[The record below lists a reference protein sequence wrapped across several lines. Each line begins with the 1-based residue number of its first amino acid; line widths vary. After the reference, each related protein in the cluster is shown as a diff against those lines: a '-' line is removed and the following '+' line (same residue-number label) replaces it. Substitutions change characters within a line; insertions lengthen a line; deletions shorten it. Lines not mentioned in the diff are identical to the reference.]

1 MSALTMDPELGQE
14 VPVASIDKELRKLWE
29 ADQARS
35 NASLINLVTCSEEP
49 GSLRKNSEIIRK
61 LTQEHACRAILVEFD
76 RAVEEPS
83 IRAWITAHCHLYAG
97 QKSVCCE
104 QIAFAFTGRVTGRF
118 RNTVFAHLNSD
129 LPLVMWWQGELTSVL
144 TERLSSVIDRLVV
157 DSSSWSDPGSSYA
170 RLQEVVEDSNLK
182 LTVHDLAWSRTWQFR
197 LALAALFDEPVA
209 LDALGAMQS
218 VRIVHH
224 PRHRS
229 SALQLLA
236 WLSLQA
242 GWRTSHEL
250 DLSVGR
256 RLGATESFSFDT
268 PAGTPVAVTV
278 EADENAE
285 PLGLLELSSPS
296 VTLRI
301 SREPGA
307 SHLVRELICDG
318 VGHTSLA
325 PADPDDA
332 AGLVGSQLSRGGKNT
347 LFRKV
352 LPRFLGLL
360 AG

>member
-1 MSALTMDPELGQE
+1 
-14 VPVASIDKELRKLWE
+14 
-29 ADQARS
+29 
-35 NASLINLVTCSEEP
+35 
-49 GSLRKNSEIIRK
+49 
-61 LTQEHACRAILVEFD
+61 
-76 RAVEEPS
+76 
-83 IRAWITAHCHLYAG
+83 
-97 QKSVCCE
+97 
-104 QIAFAFTGRVTGRF
+104 
-118 RNTVFAHLNSD
+118 
-129 LPLVMWWQGELTSVL
+129 
-144 TERLSSVIDRLVV
+144 
-157 DSSSWSDPGSSYA
+157 
-170 RLQEVVEDSNLK
+170 
-182 LTVHDLAWSRTWQFR
+182 
-197 LALAALFDEPVA
+197 
-209 LDALGAMQS
+209 MQS

-236 WLSLQA
+236 WLSIQA

-256 RLGATESFSFDT
+256 RHGAMESFSFDT
-268 PAGTPVAVTV
+268 VAGTPVAVAV

-285 PLGLLELSSPS
+285 PLALLELSSPS

-301 SREPGA
+301 SRETGA

-318 VGHTSLA
+318 ASHTSLA
-325 PADPDDA
+325 PADPDDD